1 MLKSPNA
8 TSATRLLIVFVA
20 IFSLVSLEAPL
31 SSNALFP
38 NVHLASACAGIGCG
52 GCQTTNAQGVCSNF
66 WTPAGPSMDTELVSI
81 FTDAN
86 AEFTN
91 IQSSSPTIDLT
102 DSPLNAGI
110 YPGFINDPRFI
121 VTGSVSE
128 HGYMEVEFNLA
139 NNFWGCNFNFGN
151 AFCGVQIRQGLSHM
165 IDKSSFVTNEATLSG
180 LASAIDN
187 PVPGANGGLLSP
199 NPCAW
204 DSSFPETGS
213 NCVVGVPGGTAY
225 HLGSAAGA
233 NGVAWLR
240 APGSADMNAAAQHF
254 VIAGIA
260 TAFNPSTSVLTGISS
275 AALSNPVSFF
285 IRNDDTP
292 RLDLGNSM
300 AEQICYLFTGSYTIP
315 CSYLSVTHGS
325 SPFCG
330 LQPYCC
336 ITVCGFNLSWGMYT
350 AAFSD
355 VYPFDS
361 SLYFTYNSRF
371 VYGISSVQTP
381 AGPCSPQSVPS
392 NSVSNYMWLCNSNYD
407 NLSSQIENA
416 PCISAVGDPGPGQ
429 INNGPGA
436 NCPGSSQLSAVSA
449 GVQAE
454 DTFGAGAYTIP
465 VYDRNIAFGYLNNGW
480 TSAVNADGLGL
491 PNHFEWLNA
500 WNQNPTV
507 PGTLRQGFARTT
519 GSVNPYT
526 ASSLWDF
533 YIVSNIYDSL
543 SIPNPL
549 SSSGSISWMTVG
561 AQQLSNSSLTYAA
574 PAHTITTY
582 RFILRGDMFFQDGKP
597 VTAYDV
603 AFTYLSM
610 VGTGAFAGAGA
621 TPMTGVTILGPHQ
634 IDIGVNALGPFLLS
648 SLTSLPIVPGR
659 YWTNAG
665 SSAWDSGINSCT
677 SMGATCYPAQY
688 SLSGGTTPSCALRC
702 TSFPATL
709 MSINL
714 AQTSAGYDP
723 IINHTLVGSGAWQC
737 GTVTGSGSGVCTST
751 GGQNPQVGGSYTL
764 TRFGRGFS
772 PASSVS
778 SNYSRSSGT
787 LALYLWSQQTGD
799 FSPHDFLNFAIVA
812 SCYGQPAQPL
822 GSAGAC
828 AHYQQGIGANGATTA
843 GGTDGCPTGS
853 VCGIRVGLS
862 QVAIVNRFVGLNW
875 VAPYNWASSP
885 PIGIVPLPPVL
896 YENTITLNPSSVAGC
911 TTAYPAGGYDC

>member
-1 MLKSPNA
+1 LKSPNA

-81 FTDAN
+81 FTDSN

-128 HGYMEVEFNLA
+128 HGYMEVEFNLE
-139 NNFWGCNFNFGN
+139 NNFWGVNMNFGN
-151 AFCGVQIRQGLSHM
+151 DPNGIQIRQGLAHM

-187 PVPGANGGLLSP
+187 PVSGANGGLPSP

-213 NCVVGVPGGTAY
+213 NCVVGAPGGTAY
-225 HLGSAAGA
+225 RLGPATGA
-233 NGVAWLR
+233 NGISWLQ
-240 APGSADMNAAAQHF
+240 APGSADLNAAAQHL
-254 VIAGIA
+254 VNAGIA
-260 TAFNPSTSVLTGISS
+260 TGFNPSTSILTGISS
-275 AALSNPVSFF
+275 AALSHSPNFL
-285 IRNDDTP
+285 IRNDDSA
-292 RLDLGNSM
+292 RLHLGDSL

-315 CSYLSVTHGS
+315 CSYLSVTHGV
-325 SPFCG
+325 PFCG
-330 LQPYCC
+330 SLQPSCC
-336 ITVCGFNLSWGMYT
+336 IEVCTGINLNWWIYT
-350 AAFSD
+350 ASFSD
-355 VYPFDS
+355 AYPFDS
-361 SLYFTYNSRF
+361 SLYFTYNSHF
-371 VYGISSVQTP
+371 VYGIPSIQTP
-381 AGPCSPQSVPS
+381 NGPCSSQSVPS
-392 NSVSNYMWLCNSNYD
+392 YSVANYMWLCNPSYD
-407 NLSSQIENA
+407 SLSSQMENG
-416 PCISAVGDPGPGQ
+416 PCLSAAGDPAPGQ
-429 INNGPGA
+429 TSNGPGA
-436 NCPGSSQLSAVSA
+436 DCAGTSRPSAISL
-449 GVQAE
+449 GIQAE

-465 VYDRNIAFGYLNNGW
+465 VYDRSIAFGYLNNGW

-491 PNHFEWLNA
+491 PNHFESLNA

-519 GSVNPYT
+519 GAVNPYT

-549 SSSGSISWMTVG
+549 SSSQIINWMTVG
-561 AQQLSNSSLTYAA
+561 TQQLSNSSLTYTA
-574 PAHTITTY
+574 PAHTVATY
-582 RFILRGDMFFQDGKP
+582 RFTLRSDMFFQDGRP
-597 VTAYDV
+597 LTSFDV
-603 AFTYLSM
+603 AFSYLSM
-610 VGTGAFAGAGA
+610 VGTGAFAGIGA
-621 TPMTGVTILGPHQ
+621 TPMTGVTILGSRQ
-634 IDIGVNALGPFLLS
+634 IDIGVNSMGPFVLS
-648 SLTSLPIVPGR
+648 SLTSIPIVPGH

-665 SSAWDSGINSCT
+665 SAAWDTGIGTCT

-688 SLSGGTTPSCALRC
+688 TLSSGTTPSCALSC
-702 TSFPATL
+702 ANFPATL
-709 MSINL
+709 MNVNP
-714 AQTSAGYDP
+714 AQVSAGYDP
-723 IINHTLVGSGAWQC
+723 VANHTFVGSGAWQC
-737 GTVTGSGSGVCTST
+737 GTVTSSASGVCTST
-751 GGQNPQVGGSYTL
+751 GSQNPPVGGSYTL
-764 TRFGRGFS
+764 TRFGRGLS

-778 SNYSRSSGT
+778 SIYSRSSGT

-799 FSPHDFLNFAIVA
+799 FVHDFLNFSIVA

-822 GSAGAC
+822 GSTGAC
-828 AHYQQGIGANGATTA
+828 AHYQQGIGANGDTTA

-853 VCGIRVGLS
+853 VCGSRVGLS
-862 QVAIVNRFVGLNW
+862 QVTIVNRFVGLNW

-885 PIGIVPLPPVL
+885 PVGIVPLPPVL